1 MTYSNG
7 LIQFKNLTENM
18 MHTHAG
24 LYKGKNAHES
34 KKKINFNLLENI
46 HFYHCCKLITTEYA
60 EYQKL

>member
-1 MTYSNG
+1 MTYSNW

-24 LYKGKNAHES
+24 LYKGKNAHEKS
-34 KKKINFNLLENI
+34 KIYFNLLEKIN
-46 HFYHCCKLITTEYA
+46 FYHCCELITA